1 VLRNLHVRNLAV
13 IVEAEVRL
21 GSGLNVLTG
30 ETGAGKSIVVDSLAL
45 LSGARASSDLIRT
58 GADSL
63 SVTGVFEPGG
73 DAWQAVLREAG
84 IEVLDDAVVVRR
96 EISRQGRNRV
106 FVNDQPV
113 TLNLLVAIAP
123 HLIQIHTQ
131 REELGL
137 ISPELQR
144 SWLDRSAGSNSA
156 GPRRE
161 VRSRFQEYRDLAF
174 RLESVEGNERLR
186 EEQIDLLRFQAGE
199 IDTARLEVGEDEA
212 LKAEREIL
220 RHSEA
225 IVEAVGFAYGLLF
238 DADEAAID
246 KISLAARRLREISE
260 WEPRG
265 LAWEEDLET
274 LQVSLEDLTR
284 EMRERLSQIHSDSS
298 RLDAIEER
306 LTVIDRLSRKY
317 GSSCEQILEFRRQIA
332 AELDGLNAAAES
344 REELASATT
353 AALEAFRESAD
364 RLSILRRT
372 WSEGLVGRVHGEL
385 ADLALGKA
393 RFAVSLG
400 TRRRQDS
407 PLRVQGNLVEFSSH
421 GYDQVTYQLAANPG
435 EDLAPLSHSASGGEL
450 SRIYLAVQLAIRDE
464 GAADRST
471 LVFDEVD
478 AGIGGAQAE
487 ALGQKLARLARD
499 GQILVV
505 THLPQ
510 VASHADQHL
519 RVEKRVADGRTLT
532 GVVSLDS
539 GTRVKEVARM
549 VGGKKITD
557 LTLSHA
563 REMIANASGK
573 RR

>member
-1 VLRNLHVRNLAV
+1 MLRNLHVRNLAV